1 MATKQTALLSNR
13 TTQTAA
19 GTPNNA
25 ANDGGKLRTM
35 SGTVAL
41 ATTDIDDNDIIML
54 CGVPTG
60 AVVHEIWIANDDLDV
75 NATETI
81 VMNVGIWKE
90 ADDTAENGDE
100 DVYATLSLQFQ
111 DASAFV
117 NLAFEARGIEKA
129 GQKVFEDAGE
139 TVDPNGEFFIGI
151 KISTV
156 AATAQ
161 AGDISF
167 YVVYSVA

>member
-75 NATETI
+75 NATETL
-81 VMNVGIWKE
+81 VMNVGICRLPWLW
-90 ADDTAENGDE
+90 ARPSGDRN
-100 DVYATLSLQFQ
+100 DRPPLDSCKP
-111 DASAFV
+111 
-117 NLAFEARGIEKA
+117 I
-129 GQKVFEDAGE
+129 
-139 TVDPNGEFFIGI
+139 
-151 KISTV
+151 
-156 AATAQ
+156 
-161 AGDISF
+161 
-167 YVVYSVA
+167 